1 MNQVIKFKNLR
12 DRIVELRGQMVLLD
26 ADVAEL
32 YGVETKR
39 VNEAVKNNPEK
50 FPAGYIEEFDD
61 SEWESLK
68 SKFSTSMNGKK
79 GDEKGVVHLRS
90 KISTA
95 KFAKTRVPPKA
106 FTEKGLYMLATILK
120 SHKAVEATF
129 AIIETFA
136 HIRQLSRNI
145 HDLSRVQDKSAQ
157 KALMQKSGELIAGIF
172 DDDLKTSDSETSIEL
187 NFAVLKFRHIIKK
200 RK

>member
-1 MNQVIKFKNLR
+1 MSQAIKFENLR

-50 FPAGYIEEFDD
+50 FPDEYAIELNKI
-61 SEWESLK
+61 EWESLK
-68 SKFSTSMNGKK
+68 SKFSTSIKGGKVK
-79 GDEKGVVHLRS
+79 L
-90 KISTA
+90 
-95 KFAKTRVPPKA
+95 PNA
-106 FTEKGLYMLATILK
+106 FSEKGLYMLATILK

-145 HDLSRVQDKSAQ
+145 HDLSRVQDESAQ
-157 KALMQKSGELIAGIF
+157 KALMQKSGELISGIF

-187 NFAVLKFRHIIKK
+187 NFAVLKFRHTIKK

>member
-1 MNQVIKFKNLR
+1 MSQAIKFENLR
-12 DRIVELRGQMVLLD
+12 DRIIELRGQMVLLD

-61 SEWESLK
+61 SEWELLK
-68 SKFSTSMNGKK
+68 SKFSTSMNEKK
-79 GDEKGVVHLRS
+79 SDERRAVHLRS
-90 KISTA
+90 KFSTA
-95 KFAKTRVPPKA
+95 KFAKTRVLPKA
-106 FTEKGLYMLATILK
+106 FSEKGLYMLATILK

-145 HDLSRVQDKSAQ
+145 QDLSRVQDKLAQ
-157 KALMQKSGELIAGIF
+157 KALMQKSGELITGIF
-172 DDDLKTSDSETSIEL
+172 DDDLQTSDSETSIEL
-187 NFAVLKFRHIIKK
+187 NFAVLKFKHTIKK